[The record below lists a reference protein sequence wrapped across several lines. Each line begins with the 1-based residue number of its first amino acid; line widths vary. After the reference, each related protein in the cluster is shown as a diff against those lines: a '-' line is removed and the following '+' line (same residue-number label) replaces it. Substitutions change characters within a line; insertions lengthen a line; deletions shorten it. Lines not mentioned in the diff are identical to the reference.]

1 MMNTKKVWLA
11 VPVAALLRDGVDT
24 LIEVDAVETD
34 DDALVFVPRF
44 NLLARMGGEVFA
56 TKQEAEAE
64 QAKRL
69 RAGQMTMR
77 WREAVLRGEVT
88 DA

>member
-11 VPVAALLRDGVDT
+11 VPVAALLREGTDT

-34 DDALVFVPRF
+34 DDGLVFVPRF
-44 NLLARMGGEVFA
+44 NLLARVGGEVFL
-56 TKQEAEAE
+56 TKQDAETE

-77 WREAVLRGEVT
+77 WREAMLRGEVT